1 MGRRSRY
8 PRHFSVR
15 VTGDELRQL
24 HTHAKAAGLSLA
36 RYLVEVGLAADTPPA
51 VEERRERQQAL
62 FYVRKVGVNLNQLT
76 RRVNSGAPLPV
87 ASLEDTLRTTAA
99 AIGRLM
105 STGDRA

>member
-8 PRHFSVR
+8 PQHFSVR

-24 HTHAKAAGLSLA
+24 HTRASSAGLSLA
-36 RYLVEVGLAADTPPA
+36 RYLVEAGLASDTPPA

-76 RRVNSGAPLPV
+76 RRVNSGASVPV
-87 ASLEDTLRTTAA
+87 ASLEETLRTTAA